1 MPAKYVNNLG
11 TIFLYC
17 ILLTMHKVSH
27 RLRVSAI
34 LLSSPV
40 PLLGRDVLE
49 IHNLFR
55 NDERERRGGV
65 RTMKHGL
72 CKDIL

>member
-1 MPAKYVNNLG
+1 MPAKYANNLG

-27 RLRVSAI
+27 RLRISAI

-40 PLLGRDVLE
+40 PLFGRDVLE
-49 IHNLFR
+49 IHNLGMM
-55 NDERERRGGV
+55 REKGEEG
-65 RTMKHGL
+65 
-72 CKDIL
+72 